1 MAEDTSAPAGAT
13 TGGESSLSNWAG
25 DYVTQMLGKGQA
37 LGSQDYQGYMGP
49 LTAGT
54 SELQDVA
61 FGGIGGLTVPTDQMG
76 AFTPQTFTADTAQQY
91 MNPYLMAGLQPQL
104 DEARRQAE
112 IQRVQDASRLT
123 QAGAYGGPR
132 QAIMEAEG
140 ARNLGQNLAAITGQ
154 GYSDA
159 YTQAMNQFNVEQG
172 RQQTAQDAANTY
184 GLSALARQSDAG
196 AAQRAIESEGITA
209 DRLQF
214 EEERDFPFKQVQ
226 YMQSL
231 LSGLPISA
239 QNYSYSK
246 PSFLSET
253 LAGAGGITD
262 LYDILYGKKDKAG
275 A

>member
-1 MAEDTSAPAGAT
+1 MAEDTSAPAGST
-13 TGGESSLSNWAG
+13 TGGESSLSSWAG
-25 DYVTQMLGKGQA
+25 DYVTDMLGKGQA
-37 LGSQDYQGYMGP
+37 LGSQDYQAYTGP

-76 AFTPQTFTADTAQQY
+76 AFTPQTFTADAAQQY

-104 DEARRQAE
+104 DEARRQAG
-112 IQRVQDASRLT
+112 ITAAQNANKF
-123 QAGAYGGPR
+123 AGAYGGSA
-132 QAIMEAEG
+132 QALFDAEAN
-140 ARNLGQNLAAITGQ
+140 RNLAQNLSAITGQ

-184 GLSALARQSDAG
+184 GLSALARQAEAG
-196 AAQRAIESEGITA
+196 ATQRGIESEGITA

-239 QNYSYSK
+239 QNYSYSE
-246 PSFLSET
+246 PSFLSEM
-253 LAGAGGITD
+253 LSGAGGIGE
-262 LYDILYGKKDKAG
+262 LYDILYGKKSEAKT
-275 A
+275 